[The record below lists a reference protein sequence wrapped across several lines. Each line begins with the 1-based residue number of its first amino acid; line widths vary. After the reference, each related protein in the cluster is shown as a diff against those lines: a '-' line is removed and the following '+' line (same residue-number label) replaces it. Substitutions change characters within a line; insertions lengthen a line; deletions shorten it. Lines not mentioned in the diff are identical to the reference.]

1 MVSLH
6 SNKLTDTQIEELLA
20 ELTDAAYRVAL
31 RHQSRATLFSDDP
44 ADHEGFINVELD
56 LWTALRR
63 VLERDTPAEEAA

>member
-6 SNKLTDTQIEELLA
+6 NKKLTETQIEELLA

-31 RHQSRATLFSDDP
+31 RHQSRGTLFTDDP

-56 LWTALRR
+56 LWSALRR
-63 VLERDTPAEEAA
+63 VLESDTRTEDAA

>member
-6 SNKLTDTQIEELLA
+6 SKKLTETQVEELLA

-31 RHQSRATLFSDDP
+31 RHQSRGTFFSDDP

-56 LWTALRR
+56 LWTALRA
-63 VLERDTPAEEAA
+63 VLERDPTSEEAA